1 MGPMS
6 EIDEAGVGIDE
17 AGDADGDG
25 VKVEVVKQA
34 GPPGVLRDRYTIRS
48 AQPLPELSTPSA
60 DAFVA
65 EDKRDPGRQLFGL
78 ICKPELPP
86 RVNVMRALKGVSSPG
101 LTQLVEWGPM
111 NWPPAGRQCMTV
123 VYERP
128 AGARVMTS
136 MRGEVPRVDEYQIT
150 KRVIEPLTAALKEMD
165 GRGVPHRAIRP
176 TNMFWGDGN
185 GERIAFGDCTCTPPA
200 FDQPILFETVESG
213 MCTPI
218 ARGTGDHTEDFYALG
233 VTVALLLLGRN
244 PAANMSDDAIL
255 GAKIQQ
261 GSYNMLIGD
270 ERLPLPL
277 IELLRGL
284 LCDDGSQRW
293 DVEDLDLWLSGR
305 RMSPLQP
312 RGEKRAAR
320 GFPFMGREYFNG
332 RELSQAM
339 SRNWDQ
345 AIPPVV
351 EGKLELWLRRAV
363 EDKDKANVVAEV
375 VRMALNSAT
384 DKKSSTDLM
393 LCKVLIL
400 LDQAAPIRY
409 KGFNAMPDGFGSA
422 LAAVMASRGDTRL
435 LTEIIL
441 REVPR
446 LWFEMRGEYQP
457 DNSLM
462 ESNFKEL
469 RSYLSQTGMGYGL
482 ERCLYELNDAL
493 PCQSSLLGEEY
504 VVEVKEMLPALNAAA
519 SKRSEGKQ
527 IPIDR
532 HIAAFLGARMRSD
545 IDRNLNILNDPNSS
559 ISMMAALNLY
569 AVLQYR
575 LGPESLPGLAA
586 WVGTMIAPIVQAFH
600 GREKR
605 KELEKEIPRL
615 VRKGS
620 LVEIYN
626 LLENAEE
633 RVRDEQEFSFAQA
646 QYQAAEEEIKHIQLE
661 TEERAVEA
669 DKIGR
674 QTAAVTGII
683 VAMVTASI
691 VVISAVF

>member
-1 MGPMS
+1 MA
-6 EIDEAGVGIDE
+6 EIDEAEVEIDE
-17 AGDADGDG
+17 AEDGDEG
-25 VKVEVVKQA
+25 AQAEVVKPT

-48 AQPLPELSTPSA
+48 SQPLPELSTPSA
-60 DAFVA
+60 EAFVA

-78 ICKPELPP
+78 ICRPELPP
-86 RVNVMRALKGVSSPG
+86 RANVMRALKGVSSPG
-101 LTQLVEWGPM
+101 LLQLVEWGPM

-128 AGARVMTS
+128 AGNRVMTS
-136 MRGEVPRVDEYQIT
+136 LRGEVPRIDEYQIT

-176 TNMFWGDGN
+176 TNMFFGDGN
-185 GERIAFGDCTCTPPA
+185 GERLAFGDCVCSPPA
-200 FDQPILFETVESG
+200 FDQPVLFETIESG

-218 ARGTGDHTEDFYALG
+218 ARGTGDHTEDFYAMG
-233 VTVALLLLGRN
+233 VTIAFFLLGRN
-244 PAANMSDDAIL
+244 PMAGMSDDAIL

-261 GSYNMLIGD
+261 GSYNVLIGD

-312 RGEKRAAR
+312 RGEKRASR

-339 SRNWDQ
+339 AKNWDQ

-363 EDKDKANVVAEV
+363 EDKDRANVVAEV
-375 VRMALNSAT
+375 VRMALNSST

-422 LAAVMASRGDTRL
+422 LAATMAAKGDTRL

-469 RSYLSQTGMGYGL
+469 RSYLTQTGMGFGL

-493 PCQSSLLGEEY
+493 PCQSPLLGEEY

-519 SKRSEGKQ
+519 SKRSDGKSA
-527 IPIDR
+527 PIDR

-545 IDRNLNILNDPNSS
+545 IDRNLQALADSS
-559 ISMMAALNLY
+559 QSTAMMSALNLY

-575 LGPESLPGLAA
+575 LGPESLPALAG
-586 WVGTMIAPIVQAFH
+586 WIGSMIAPIVQAFH

-605 KELEKEIPRL
+605 RQLEKEIPRL

-620 LVEIYN
+620 IVEIYN
-626 LLENAEE
+626 VLENAEE
-633 RVRDEQEFSFAQA
+633 RVKDEQEFAFAQA
-646 QYQAAEEEIKHIQLE
+646 QYQAAEDEVKHIQLE
-661 TEERAVEA
+661 AEERAVEA
-669 DKIGR
+669 DKIGK
-674 QTAAVTGII
+674 QTAAVTGIVI
-683 VAMVTASI
+683 AMITASI
-691 VVISAVF
+691 VVVSAIF

>member
-1 MGPMS
+1 MS
-6 EIDEAGVGIDE
+6 ENDEAGVGIDE
-17 AGDADGDG
+17 AGDAGGDD
-25 VKVEVVKQA
+25 VKVEVVRQT

-48 AQPLPELSTPSA
+48 NQPLPELSTPSA

-86 RVNVMRALKGVSSPG
+86 RVNIMRALKGVASPG

-128 AGARVMTS
+128 AGSRVMTS
-136 MRGEVPRVDEYQIT
+136 MRGEVPRIDEYQIT
-150 KRVIEPLTAALKEMD
+150 KRVIEPLTAALKELD

-185 GERIAFGDCTCTPPA
+185 GERIAFGDCTCAPPA
-200 FDQPILFETVESG
+200 FDQPILFETIESG

-218 ARGTGDHTEDFYALG
+218 ARGSGDHTEDFYALG

-244 PAANMSDDAIL
+244 PAASMSDDAIL

-320 GFPFMGREYFNG
+320 GFPFMGKEYFNG

-339 SRNWDQ
+339 AKNWDQ

-393 LCKVLIL
+393 LCKILIL

-504 VVEVKEMLPALNAAA
+504 VVEVKELLPALNAAA
-519 SKRSEGKQ
+519 SKRADGKQ

-545 IDRNLNILNDPNSS
+545 IDRNLNVLNDSDQGAA
-559 ISMMAALNLY
+559 MMAALNLF

-586 WVGTMIAPIVQAFH
+586 WVGAMIAPIVQAFH
-600 GREKR
+600 GRDKR

-620 LVEIYN
+620 IVEIYN

-633 RVRDEQEFSFAQA
+633 RVRDEQEFVFAQA

-661 TEERAVEA
+661 SEERAVEA
-669 DKIGR
+669 GKIGK

-683 VAMVTASI
+683 VAMITASI

>member
-1 MGPMS
+1 MS
-6 EIDEAGVGIDE
+6 EIDEAEVEIDPAE
-17 AGDADGDG
+17 DGDG
-25 VKVEVVKQA
+25 DDVKVEVVKQT

-48 AQPLPELSTPSA
+48 NQPLPELSTPSA

-65 EDKRDPGRQLFGL
+65 EDKRDPSRALFGL

-86 RVNVMRALKGVSSPG
+86 RVNAMRALKGVSTPG
-101 LTQLVEWGPM
+101 LMQLVEWGPM

-128 AGARVMTS
+128 AGNRVMTS
-136 MRGEVPRVDEYQIT
+136 ARSDVPRIDEYQIT

-165 GRGVPHRAIRP
+165 SRGVPHRSIRP
-176 TNMFWGDGN
+176 TNLFYADSN
-185 GERIAFGDCTCTPPA
+185 GERLAFGDCVSAPPA
-200 FDQPILFETVESG
+200 FDQPVLFETVESG

-218 ARGTGDHTEDFYALG
+218 ARGSGNHTEDFYSLG
-233 VTVALLLLGRN
+233 VTVAFLILGRN
-244 PAANMSDDAIL
+244 PVAGLSDDVIL
-255 GAKIQQ
+255 GMKIQQ

-270 ERLPLPL
+270 ERLPLPI

-284 LCDDGSQRW
+284 LCDDGEQRW
-293 DVEDLDLWLSGR
+293 DAEDLDLWLSGR

-320 GFPFMGREYFNG
+320 GFPFMGKEYFNG

-339 SRNWDQ
+339 SKSWDQ

-375 VRMALNSAT
+375 VRMALNSTT

-493 PCQSSLLGEEY
+493 PCQSLLLGEEY
-504 VVEVKEMLPALNAAA
+504 VVEVKELLPALNVAA
-519 SKRSEGKQ
+519 SKRTDGKQ
-527 IPIDR
+527 IPVDR

-545 IDRNLNILNDPNSS
+545 IDRNLTALSDPNQSVA
-559 ISMMAALNLY
+559 MMGALNLF

-586 WVGTMIAPIVQAFH
+586 WVGVMISPIVQGFH

-605 KELEKEIPRL
+605 RELEKEVPRL

-620 LVEIYN
+620 VVEIYN

-633 RVRDEQEFSFAQA
+633 RVRDEQEFAFAQA
-646 QYQAAEEEIKHIQLE
+646 QYAAAEEEIKHIITE
-661 TEERAVEA
+661 TEERAAEA

-683 VAMVTASI
+683 VAMITASI

>member
-1 MGPMS
+1 MS
-6 EIDEAGVGIDE
+6 EIDEAEIETEIDPAE
-17 AGDADGDG
+17 DEGGDD
-25 VKVEVVKQA
+25 VKVEVVKQT
-34 GPPGVLRDRYTIRS
+34 GPPGVLRDRFTIRS
-48 AQPLPELSTPSA
+48 TQPLPELSTPSA

-65 EDKRDPGRQLFGL
+65 EDKRDPSRALFGL

-101 LTQLVEWGPM
+101 LMQLVEWGPM

-128 AGARVMTS
+128 AGNRVMAN
-136 MRGEVPRVDEYQIT
+136 MRSDVPRIDEYQIT

-165 GRGVPHRAIRP
+165 SRGVPHRSIRP
-176 TNMFWGDGN
+176 TNLFFADGN
-185 GERIAFGDCTCTPPA
+185 GERLAFGDCVCTPPA
-200 FDQPILFETVESG
+200 FDQPVLFETVESG

-218 ARGTGDHTEDFYALG
+218 ARGSGNHTEDFYSLG
-233 VTVALLLLGRN
+233 VTIAFLILGRN
-244 PAANMSDDAIL
+244 PVAGMNDDAIL
-255 GAKIQQ
+255 AAKIQQ

-270 ERLPLPL
+270 ERLPLPM

-284 LCDDGSQRW
+284 LCDDGDQRW
-293 DVEDLDLWLSGR
+293 DCEDLDLWLSGR

-320 GFPFMGREYFNG
+320 GFPFMGKEYFNG

-339 SRNWDQ
+339 AKNWDQ

-375 VRMALNSAT
+375 VRMALNSST

-393 LCKVLIL
+393 LCKILIL

-462 ESNFKEL
+462 ETNFKEL
-469 RSYLSQTGMGYGL
+469 RSYLTQTGMGYGL

-493 PCQSSLLGEEY
+493 PCQSLLLGEEY
-504 VVEVKEMLPALNAAA
+504 VVEVKELLPALNVAA
-519 SKRSEGKQ
+519 SKRTDGKQ
-527 IPIDR
+527 IPVDR

-545 IDRNLNILNDPNSS
+545 IDRNLTALNDSNSS
-559 ISMMAALNLY
+559 VAMMGALNLF

-586 WVGTMIAPIVQAFH
+586 WVGVMIAPIVQGFH

-605 KELEKEIPRL
+605 KELEKEVPRL

-620 LVEIYN
+620 VVEIYN
-626 LLENAEE
+626 LLENVDE
-633 RVRDEQEFSFAQA
+633 RVRDEQEFTFAQA
-646 QYQAAEEEIKHIQLE
+646 QYSAAEEEIKHILME

-683 VAMVTASI
+683 VAMITASV